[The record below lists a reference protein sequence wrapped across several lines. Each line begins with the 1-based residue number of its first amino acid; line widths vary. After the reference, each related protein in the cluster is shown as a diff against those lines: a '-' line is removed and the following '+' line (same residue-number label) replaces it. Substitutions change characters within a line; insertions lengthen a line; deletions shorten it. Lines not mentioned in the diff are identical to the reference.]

1 MGDHDERTR
10 LLQDAEGPSTL
21 VPSLISTAPDVITT
35 VADRGSIS
43 SLIALRL
50 AALSRSDLIL
60 TTAVGTL
67 LATLLITSTF
77 SVLIHFSPSP
87 SINYGSLGARID
99 RLRVDRGVRAMT
111 VGVVVDGE
119 VAWTRAFG
127 DASSTG
133 TLFQIG
139 SNSKAFASF
148 AVAQVVADGDLSWE
162 APVTTLAASGV
173 KSFKDPV
180 AEAIMNLKDCLSHR
194 SGMGVHPYLEA
205 FEDRARWIQELGF
218 SKPIRDTFEYN
229 NMMVALAADIAA
241 NASGLGGWN
250 ELVSKKIFE
259 PAGMERSWGHPLA
272 VPQGED
278 VAIGYAGRSSVDGED
293 AVPLEMNEVLKFAGG
308 AGGIVTNVDDMLK
321 WVKLFLDEGTTSDGT
336 SLLNPELFAE
346 LVTPQTQIQKR
357 SFTSYGLG
365 WSLGLYKNEK
375 TYQHS
380 GGTFGFTSHVAL
392 LPDRKGGVVV
402 LTNSADEGALP

>member
-1 MGDHDERTR
+1 
-10 LLQDAEGPSTL
+10 
-21 VPSLISTAPDVITT
+21 
-35 VADRGSIS
+35 
-43 SLIALRL
+43 
-50 AALSRSDLIL
+50 
-60 TTAVGTL
+60 
-67 LATLLITSTF
+67 
-77 SVLIHFSPSP
+77 
-87 SINYGSLGARID
+87 
-99 RLRVDRGVRAMT
+99 MT

-139 SNSKAFASF
+139 SNSKAFAPF

-180 AEAIMNLKDCLSHR
+180 AGAIMNLKDCLSHR
-194 SGMGVHPYLEA
+194 SGMGVHPYMEA
-205 FEDRARWIQELGF
+205 FEDRARWIPELGF
-218 SKPIRDTFEYN
+218 SKPIRDAFEYN

-278 VAIGYAGRSSVDGED
+278 VAVGYAGRSSVDGED

-308 AGGIVTNVDDMLK
+308 AGGIVSNVDDMLK
-321 WVKLFLDEGTTSDGT
+321 WMKLSLDEGTTSDGT
-336 SLLNPELFAE
+336 SLLSPEFFAE
-346 LVTPQTQIQKR
+346 LVKR
-357 SFTSYGLG
+357 SFASYGLG

-380 GGTFGFTSHVAL
+380 GGSFGFTSHVAL
-392 LPDRKGGVVV
+392 FPDRKGGVVV
-402 LTNSADEGALP
+402 LTSSADEGALPVMAARAIIDGYRIFYITPHAPHVNDRSCSVFFPNDAPVDWAAAIATATFTSHATRQARIEADDLLLDRSNATSLPLESYVGVYTNPGYGRLSVSLPDSPAK